1 VDVWAIKFVQ
11 VNLHPH
17 LASWLRELDSLF
29 PEELPFA
36 TFRVGRSPFTTMAVT
51 ENYRS
56 TPHTNRDL
64 SNSVIAWFLEGK
76 CSFPRPSVFYAPSF
90 LS

>member
-1 VDVWAIKFVQ
+1 VQ

-51 ENYRS
+51 ENYCS

-76 CSFPRPSVFYAPSF
+76 CSFPRPTVFYAPSF